1 MAGFCP
7 LAMFSFTRYI
17 PSPWIF
23 SCAGFSAVFQCGN
36 YLGIQSWGFLQFFC
50 PGKLLVFHRPDFS
63 EVLLL
68 SACMEVSLELFL
80 SLLTCLYQGIPKV
93 LGRNNLHL
101 QAMSHELL
109 SLTSLIF
116 VSWWRSYLGLSSLLS
131 DNLTHMALFTCFIQE
146 KKD

>member
-1 MAGFCP
+1 MSGFCP
-7 LAMFSFTRYI
+7 LAIFSFTRYI
-17 PSPWIF
+17 PTPWIF
-23 SCAGFSAVFQCGN
+23 VCAGFSAVVQCGKSC
-36 YLGIQSWGFLQFFC
+36 GIQYWGFLLFFC
-50 PGKLLVFHRPDFS
+50 LSKLIVFHRLNFL
-63 EVLLL
+63 EVLLF
-68 SACMEVSLELFL
+68 SASPADSVKIFF
-80 SLLTCLYQGIPKV
+80 SLLPCLYQGISKV
-93 LGRNNLHL
+93 LERNALNL